1 MNIDD
6 IPVIAMMQRGM
17 SWMTRNHEVLARNI
31 ANADTPHFK
40 ALELE
45 PVDFA
50 AMLGRASRAGTLTQT
65 AAGHMSGGR
74 GAGDDG
80 ARIREIPNPYE
91 MSETGNSVSLE
102 EQAVKI
108 ALNAMNYQ
116 LAVTLYTKSVSM
128 LRAAIGQR
136 R

>member
-1 MNIDD
+1 MNIDN

-31 ANADTPHFK
+31 ANADTPSYK

-45 PVDFA
+45 PVNFA
-50 AMLGRASRAGTLTQT
+50 AMLGPASRAATVIRT
-65 AAGHMSGGR
+65 AAGHMDGSRAAADGG
-74 GAGDDG
+74 GSV
-80 ARIREIPNPYE
+80 RESRDPYE
-91 MSETGNSVSLE
+91 ISETGNSVSLE

-108 ALNAMNYQ
+108 SRNAMDYQ
-116 LAVTLYTKSVSM
+116 LAVTLYSKSVGM

>member
-17 SWMTRNHEVLARNI
+17 SWMTHNHEILARNI
-31 ANADTPHFK
+31 ANADTPNYK

-50 AMLGRASRAGTLTQT
+50 AMLSPSSRAATLSQT
-65 AAGHMSGGR
+65 AAGHMSGG
-74 GAGDDG
+74 GAAADG
-80 ARIREIPNPYE
+80 GGRVRETANPYE

-108 ALNAMNYQ
+108 SRNAMDYQ
-116 LAVTLYTKSVSM
+116 MALTLYTKSVAM

>member
-1 MNIDD
+1 MNIDN

-31 ANADTPHFK
+31 ANADTPNYK
-40 ALELE
+40 ALELT
-45 PVDFA
+45 PVNFA
-50 AMLGRASRAGTLTQT
+50 AMLAPTGGAATVTRT
-65 AAGHMSGGR
+65 AAGHMTGSR
-74 GAGDDG
+74 GAGDG
-80 ARIREIPNPYE
+80 GGRVRETPNPYE

-108 ALNAMNYQ
+108 SRNAMDYQ
-116 LAVTLYTKSVSM
+116 LAVTLYSKSVAM